1 MFLSTLPKII
11 RSTSESDTNFLT
23 KVLLPS
29 ADRSSMVLSGDHY
42 MHDMATHSFLS
53 SYAAPSAIVSPCWR
67 TSRENAAL
75 HGDVSVL
82 AGRRMR

>member
-1 MFLSTLPKII
+1 
-11 RSTSESDTNFLT
+11 
-23 KVLLPS
+23 
-29 ADRSSMVLSGDHY
+29 
-42 MHDMATHSFLS
+42 MHDMTTHSFPT
-53 SYAAPSAIVSPCWR
+53 SYAALSAAVSPCRR